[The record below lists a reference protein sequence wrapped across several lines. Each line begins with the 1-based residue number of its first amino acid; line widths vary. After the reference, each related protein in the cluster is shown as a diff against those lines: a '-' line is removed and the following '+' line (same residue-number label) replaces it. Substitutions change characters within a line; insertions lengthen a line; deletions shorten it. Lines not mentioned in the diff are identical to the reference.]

1 MPCNT
6 QALAVENPEYAP
18 LSMIP
23 QPLTDHFLQGPSWND
38 VLPREMQVTPG
49 EAATGPKNKSKA
61 ARGALTCRTSWNLHP
76 PRARSVTKH
85 LVKPKVSM

>member
-18 LSMIP
+18 LSLVP

-49 EAATGPKNKSKA
+49 EAATGPKKQEQGGQRRPDLQNKLEPSS
-61 ARGALTCRTSWNLHP
+61 TQS
-76 PRARSVTKH
+76 
-85 LVKPKVSM
+85 KVSD